1 MPTIP
6 GLKVLRRLGRGGM
19 SDVYE
24 AEDPAGSH
32 VAVKVFRNEKGSR
45 FLEERF
51 KAEARLLGT
60 LFHPRIA
67 LSANIAQKVRPSV
80 QCLFYHTRLD
90 ATRW

>member
-1 MPTIP
+1 MNGSDMPTIP

-67 LSANIAQKVRPSV
+67 LSANIARKV
-80 QCLFYHTRLD
+80 
-90 ATRW
+90 